1 MVDRTAD
8 NMLKVS
14 TDGRKAALDL
24 TLVVRQQEYDNT
36 SKVMK
41 CVKKVT
47 DIYSR
52 YEGCSQIVFCDYST
66 PKASDF
72 NVYTKLRELL
82 ILNGIPKNEIAF
94 IHSYNTEEKKLSL
107 YNKVN
112 EGVVRILIGSTFKLG
127 IGANV
132 QTKLKAIH
140 HLDIPWR
147 PADMVQREGR
157 ILRRGNE
164 NERVYIYRYIAEG
177 SFDSYSWQILETKQR
192 FISQFLSGT
201 SYQRSIADLE
211 SDVLSYGEV
220 KALALS
226 SPLMKRLAEKENELR
241 NIRILSPKHCA
252 DHICSQH
259 ELEGLKKELKFNN
272 NKLKAA
278 REYLEYSKNITDS
291 EYSMIYRKYKS
302 LFTRDVITGEAMIN
316 DDVNILGFD
325 IKMPEKQ
332 PEKKSFLQLGYNG
345 YIYEIKTGN
354 SASGN
359 IQRILNFIKRFYK
372 TVTDLEKH
380 SIQLKKQISET
391 QKILSANN
399 PYSKQI
405 AVCENEIKIIR
416 EKLNLENQL
425 K

>member
-1 MVDRTAD
+1 M
-8 NMLKVS
+8 
-14 TDGRKAALDL
+14 
-24 TLVVRQQEYDNT
+24 
-36 SKVMK
+36 
-41 CVKKVT
+41 
-47 DIYSR
+47 
-52 YEGCSQIVFCDYST
+52 
-66 PKASDF
+66 
-72 NVYTKLRELL
+72 
-82 ILNGIPKNEIAF
+82 
-94 IHSYNTEEKKLSL
+94 
-107 YNKVN
+107 
-112 EGVVRILIGSTFKLG
+112 
-127 IGANV
+127 
-132 QTKLKAIH
+132 
-140 HLDIPWR
+140 
-147 PADMVQREGR
+147 
-157 ILRRGNE
+157 
-164 NERVYIYRYIAEG
+164 
-177 SFDSYSWQILETKQR
+177 
-192 FISQFLSGT
+192 SGT

-241 NIRILSPKHCA
+241 NIRILSQKHCA

-259 ELEGLKKELKFNN
+259 ELEGLKKELEFNN
-272 NKLKAA
+272 NKLRAA

-291 EYSMIYRKYKS
+291 EYSMIYQKYKS
-302 LFTRDVITGEAMIN
+302 LFTRDVITGETMIN

-325 IKMPEKQ
+325 IKIPEKQ
-332 PEKKSFLQLGYNG
+332 PEKKSFLQLEYNG

-405 AVCENEIKIIR
+405 AVCENEIKQMR
-416 EKLNLENQL
+416 EEINSEI
-425 K
+425 